1 MIPSANNSD
10 ISASFWLGPYSS
22 GLTGSMSPYANET
35 NTILIA
41 GGAAATSKFEG
52 YNSVFGTF
60 PPTKKYLAQAIEALS
75 KAGAK
80 TAASVWE
87 EASFTKGVC
96 AALPELA
103 EQHGLI
109 VQTQTEVQASSP
121 DLDPIARNM
130 SRPEEDPDV
139 VVTCVYDKGCAEW
152 IAAMRRAKWSPKA
165 QVFTVCIG
173 MDSFASS
180 VGTDA
185 QYMTGISPWDP
196 SLLMTDDVVGWS
208 AREFAELF
216 LSNTARS
223 PTYHSASGAA
233 SIGVLVQ
240 AIERADSFDSDTIR
254 SILSTE
260 EFTTLYGR
268 VSFDENGQSKAPSLF
283 LQFDNNTVNTVYPIE
298 IRSGELIYPMP
309 SWDKRDCTLLST
321 CETGSVSTSTGKCQA
336 DGSCDCDNDNAISS
350 GKGSDAS
357 CVVVPEEDKT
367 YINSSLAI
375 FGYVLFSI
383 QCLLSIICGLWT
395 AYYRKR
401 KVVKA
406 SQPLF
411 LGLVCLGVF
420 VMNCSI
426 LPIGVQGNYRDDPS
440 IAKVDAAC
448 MALPWLFS
456 IGFAIIFS
464 ALFAKIWRI
473 RLVWKAA
480 SNFRNKK
487 VDVKDV
493 IVIMAAVIMIQLT
506 ILLCWQ
512 LINPMQ
518 WEREVIQTDTNGFP
532 IRSIGYCT
540 SSASILP
547 YLIPLVVVDGL
558 MLLYALYLCFVTRK
572 VSSEFQEGQ
581 WISACVLSI
590 VQILVLSIPILI
602 IVENNNDA
610 FYFVRTAVIFL
621 MGFSV
626 TGLIFFPKM
635 YRLHFQAQERRG
647 FSFAAR
653 KSTFERRSQQRPSVS
668 SSYNKPVASSYEIKD
683 KSSAAE
689 RRYSAASSVEIPSN
703 IDDHILEEGVNDAT
717 IDKVDALS
725 TDSFHSAIEKECR

>member
-1 MIPSANNSD
+1 MN
-10 ISASFWLGPYSS
+10 L
-22 GLTGSMSPYANET
+22 
-35 NTILIA
+35 
-41 GGAAATSKFEG
+41 
-52 YNSVFGTF
+52 
-60 PPTKKYLAQAIEALS
+60 
-75 KAGAK
+75 
-80 TAASVWE
+80 
-87 EASFTKGVC
+87 
-96 AALPELA
+96 
-103 EQHGLI
+103 
-109 VQTQTEVQASSP
+109 
-121 DLDPIARNM
+121 LDPIAVNM
-130 SRPEEDPDV
+130 SRSEEDPDV

-152 IAAMRRAKWSPKA
+152 ITAMRRAKWSPKA

-268 VSFDENGQSKAPSLF
+268 VSFDENGQSIAPSLF
-283 LQFDNNTVNTVYPIE
+283 LQYDSNNTVNTVYPIE
-298 IRSGELIYPMP
+298 TRSGELVYPMP
-309 SWDKRDCTLLST
+309 SWEKRDCTLLST
-321 CETGSVSTSTGKCQA
+321 CETGSVSTSSGECLD
-336 DGSCDCDNDNAISS
+336 DGSCDCDDDNAISS
-350 GKGSDAS
+350 GQGIDAS
-357 CVVVPEEDKT
+357 CVLVPEEDKT

-440 IAKVDAAC
+440 ISKVDAAC

-493 IVIMAAVIMIQLT
+493 ILIMAIVIMIQVT

-518 WEREVIQTDTNGFP
+518 WEREVIRTDTNGFP
-532 IRSIGYCT
+532 IQSIGYCT
-540 SSASILP
+540 SSESILP

-621 MGFSV
+621 MGFSC

-647 FSFAAR
+647 AIGGFSFAAR
-653 KSTFERRSQQRPSVS
+653 KSTYDRRSQQRPSVS
-668 SSYNKPVASSYEIKD
+668 SSYNKPVASSYEMKD

-703 IDDHILEEGVNDAT
+703 IDDHILEEGVNDDAT

-725 TDSFHSAIEKECR
+725 TDSFHSAIEKDIDTNGE